1 MLLFRIKSQPGV
13 AYKEVCKIVLQSSK
27 HEQIAFP
34 QGFIFVFIQYFIG
47 TINEHKKNLLK
58 MPTISNL
65 LVPNATSLYPVKHFQ
80 GVYKC
85 KTRKKWVKFQ
95 HMFENSLKL
104 SPPSTLPKI
113 GWIHY
118 SCLKIL
124 KSFSPCFFA
133 MTGYLHSSQN
143 VYWLAIWTWQL
154 AVMEHLGGL
163 ELCKLWKCWTTDLPK
178 CWLHKYYVNWNNVIQ
193 LPTIMISNMLMRK
206 VEDLNDSP
214 KLHMIC
220 IKNKKAH
227 IKSMNV
233 GVSNIFD
240 VCWRFSERFHT
251 KLIR

>member
-1 MLLFRIKSQPGV
+1 M
-13 AYKEVCKIVLQSSK
+13 QSSK

-47 TINEHKKNLLK
+47 AINEHKKIFSKCQQFLIYLFP
-58 MPTISNL
+58 ML
-65 LVPNATSLYPVKHFQ
+65 HLYILWKHFQ

-118 SCLKIL
+118 SRLKIL
-124 KSFSPCFFA
+124 KPFSLSFFA

-143 VYWLAIWTWQL
+143 VYSLAIWTWQL

-178 CWLHKYYVNWNNVIQ
+178 SWLHKYYVNWSNVIQ
-193 LPTIMISNMLMRK
+193 LPTIMITNMLMRK

-220 IKNKKAH
+220 IKNKEAH

-240 VCWRFSERFHT
+240 ICWCFSERFHT